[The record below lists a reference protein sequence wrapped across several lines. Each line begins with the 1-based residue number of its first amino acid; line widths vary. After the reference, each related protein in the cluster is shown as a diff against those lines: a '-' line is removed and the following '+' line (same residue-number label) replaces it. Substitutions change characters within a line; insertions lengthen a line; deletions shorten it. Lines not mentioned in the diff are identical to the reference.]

1 MKKIMYK
8 MKNITF
14 LITVIFFIPTVTLS
28 VKAQDNIQQQKDSL
42 LNLISNTNDEEK
54 MLVLDN
60 LIYTIYQTEEN
71 IDSVLKYFTF
81 YEKEAENQK
90 NIPKQGYIKS
100 FLLDAL
106 YNHSRIDLYNERV
119 DKYLDFMKE
128 NELWSYYYSSQTT
141 RFEIDIERVNT
152 QTALDRAQKIYNE
165 AKTQNN
171 AEGLASAAYMLG
183 HAYHKMNR
191 YDDAEQYYKQCISI
205 INTNKL
211 MTSIIEDSFDG
222 LCKILLNAE
231 KPDEALQSLKQWED
245 AIIKL
250 DEYQKQVATLS
261 WYNLY
266 NVYSKAYYMA
276 GDYESALKYIE
287 LTRSLGLENEIADA
301 NYYYYSAFIFVKNGD
316 YSKALNYLNHAAEAG
331 KIIGDHKFMNDILE
345 LKAEILCFTGQ
356 GEEGSKLYEQVI
368 EYADS
373 IRNADF
379 NGQLDEL
386 RTQYEVDIHIAEKEK
401 ARLSFYF
408 AMGIG
413 VLLLVVLLIYFL
425 YSRRLKQRNLAL
437 YQQVQEL
444 SRKEKAVESCFLSK
458 PEETLS
464 KEMQLF
470 RQLSELMKTEKL
482 FIDTDI
488 NRKKLA
494 DLLGTNEIYLANAI
508 RQGRSE
514 TFSDYIS
521 NLRLQYALDLM
532 EKHSEMKFDSI
543 AIDSG
548 HGSYSQFF
556 RSFSKRY
563 GLTPSEYRKMSVK
576 KS

>member
-1 MKKIMYK
+1 MCK
-8 MKNITF
+8 MKNIIL
-14 LITVIFFIPTVTLS
+14 LIAIFFVLAVKLS
-28 VKAQDNIQQQKDSL
+28 VRAQDNIQQQKDSL
-42 LNLISNTNDEEK
+42 LNLISNTKGEEK
-54 MLVLDN
+54 MLVFDN
-60 LIYTIYQTEEN
+60 LVYIIYQTEEN
-71 IDSVLKYFTF
+71 IDSVLKYFTL

-90 NIPKQGYIKS
+90 NILKQGYIKS
-100 FLLDAL
+100 FILNSL

-119 DKYLDFMKE
+119 ETYLDFMKE
-128 NELWSYYYSSQTT
+128 NELWNYYYSLQTT
-141 RFEIDIERVNT
+141 RFEIDIEHINI

-165 AKTQNN
+165 AKIQNN

-183 HAYHKMNR
+183 YTYHKMNR
-191 YDDAEQYYKQCISI
+191 YDDAEQHYKQCISI
-205 INTNKL
+205 INKNKL
-211 MTSIIEDSFDG
+211 MTLIIEDSFDG

-231 KPDEALQSLKQWED
+231 KPDEALQTLKQWED

-250 DEYQKQVATLS
+250 DEYHKQVATLS

-266 NVYSKAYYMA
+266 NVYSKAYYMT

-287 LTRSLGLENEIADA
+287 LTRSLGLEGEITDA
-301 NYYYYSAFIFVKNGD
+301 NYYYYSACIFVKTGN
-316 YSKALNYLNHAAEAG
+316 YSKALNYVNHAEEAG
-331 KIIGDHKFMNDILE
+331 KIIGNHKFMNDILK

-373 IRNADF
+373 IRNANF
-379 NGQLDEL
+379 NGQLDEI

-413 VLLLVVLLIYFL
+413 VLLLVVLFIYFL

-494 DLLGTNEIYLANAI
+494 DRLGTNEIYLANAI
-508 RQGRSE
+508 RQGRAE

-532 EKHSEMKFDSI
+532 ENQSEMTFDSI
-543 AIDSG
+543 AVDSG

-556 RSFSKRY
+556 RSFSKKY

-576 KS
+576 RS